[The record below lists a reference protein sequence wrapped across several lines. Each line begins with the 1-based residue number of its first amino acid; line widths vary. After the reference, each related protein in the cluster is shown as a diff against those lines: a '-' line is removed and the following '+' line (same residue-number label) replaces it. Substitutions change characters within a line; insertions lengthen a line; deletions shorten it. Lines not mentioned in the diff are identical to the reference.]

1 MIINIVFWIT
11 FLSILHTYLFYPSL
25 LAILNHF
32 KTRKEI
38 VRPSGEYK
46 FISVLMAIHNEE
58 AVIEKKIR
66 LIYNSDYPLN
76 KFEVIV
82 GSDNSDDNT
91 NNILSDLSIE
101 FKTLSVV
108 EFKKREG
115 KPSIINKL
123 ATYAKGEILIITDA
137 NVFPENNTIRLLTEC
152 FKDPMVGLAD
162 SKLVA
167 TGSQVDGISIQE
179 KTYTQIEVKLKN
191 LEGNLWG
198 TMMGPSGGFYA
209 VSKDLFEPVPVN
221 FLVDDFY
228 ICMKT
233 ILKGKKAVSSME
245 AIVYE
250 DAIND
255 LEEEFQR
262 KVRISVGDFQNLSFF
277 KVILLNPFRLVSFSF
292 LSHKVLRWISPFLF
306 LLMLTSN
313 SILLADSLFFFLL
326 FILQFIF
333 LFLPILDILLRKFKI
348 NLVALRFTT
357 HFFIMNLA
365 LLTGF
370 FKNLKGVRSG
380 IWDPTKR
387 H

>member
-1 MIINIVFWIT
+1 MIIKIIFWIA
-11 FLSILHTYLFYPSL
+11 FLSILHTYLLYPLL
-25 LAILNHF
+25 LALLNHF
-32 KTRKEI
+32 KTSKKNI
-38 VRPSGEYK
+38 STQGDYK
-46 FISVLMAIHNEE
+46 FVSVLMAIHNEE

-66 LIYNSDYPLN
+66 LLFHSDYPN
-76 KFEVIV
+76 DKFEVIV
-82 GSDNSDDNT
+82 GSDNSDDNS
-91 NNILSDLSIE
+91 NKILLDLSLE
-101 FKTLSVV
+101 FKSLLVV
-108 EFKKREG
+108 EFNKREG

-123 ATYAKGEILIITDA
+123 ATRAKGEILLITDA
-137 NVFPENNTIRLLTEC
+137 NVYPEENTMRLLTEC

-179 KTYTQIEVKLKN
+179 KTYSQIEVKLKN

-209 VSKDLFEPVPVN
+209 IRKDQFEPVPAN
-221 FLVDDFY
+221 FLVDDFF
-228 ICMKT
+228 ICMK
-233 ILKGKKAVSSME
+233 ILLKGKMAVLAKE

-255 LEEEFQR
+255 LNEEFQR
-262 KVRISVGDFQNLSFF
+262 KIRISAGDFQNLNFF
-277 KVILLNPFRLVSFSF
+277 KTVLLNPFRAVSFSF
-292 LSHKVLRWISPFLF
+292 LSHKVLRWISPFIF
-306 LLMLTSN
+306 LLMLISS
-313 SILLADSLFFFLL
+313 SILMTGSLFFFLL

-333 LFLPILDILLRKFKI
+333 LLLPTMDILLRKFNI

-370 FKNLKGVRSG
+370 FKNIKGVRSG